1 MKSFFNN
8 INNNNN
14 NNNKNEKII
23 NLDINRLSM
32 ENNKKIREK
41 V

>member
-8 INNNNN
+8 INNNN
-14 NNNKNEKII
+14 NEKII

-32 ENNKKIREK
+32 ENNKKIR
-41 V
+41 